1 MPNSKPPARR
11 KVGRPTVYQPRFA
24 QIAKKCCELGATN
37 ADLAIALGVSLGTIK
52 LWRSTIPDFAAAFVM
67 GRDVAD
73 SVVERSLYERAVGH
87 DHEETKVTS
96 SGGKVFKTTVVQHV
110 PGDVTAQRFWLA
122 NRRKREW
129 SLTPDKRIELALGDF
144 KGAEG
149 LVKAMTS
156 IAAAMARGDI
166 SAAEGEAMTRVM
178 GAVSDNY
185 ERLALENR
193 LAALEDKR

>member
-1 MPNSKPPARR
+1 MPNQKPPAR
-11 KVGRPTVYQPRFA
+11 KVGRPSGYQANFA
-24 QIAKKCCELGATN
+24 KTARKCCELGATN
-37 ADLAIALGVSLGTIK
+37 ADLAVALNVSLGTVK
-52 LWRSTIPDFAAAFVM
+52 HWRATKPDFAAALVI

-73 SVVERSLYERAVGH
+73 AVVERSLYERATGW
-87 DHEETKVTS
+87 DYEETKVTS
-96 SGGKVFKTTVVQHV
+96 SGGQVFQTIVTTHV

-178 GAVSDNY
+178 GAVSENY
-185 ERLALENR
+185 ERLALETR
-193 LAALEDKR
+193 LVALEDKR